1 MNKIT
6 KLLLLW
12 VVALMALPASAQ
24 QRRISGTVSDD
35 IDVIIGANVVE
46 KDKNNRIVSQ
56 AITDMN
62 GNFTMN
68 IKDPNNVLEISYIG
82 YKKFS
87 QKIGTGKSVFKVT
100 LQDNT
105 KTMTEVTIT
114 GKKNA
119 PTTGLEIPAREY
131 AGAVQNFK
139 MEDMEGLAFESVDQ
153 ALQGQI
159 AGLDI
164 VPNSGNL
171 GSGTTMRLRG
181 TTTINGNAQPLI
193 VLNDHIFQIPEDE
206 KDRYDFATMD
216 NEEQFSTL
224 LQVNPEDIESITVLK
239 DAASTAKWGADGA
252 NGVIEIKTRRGHRGK
267 TRVNF
272 TYKFSGT
279 WQPEGYEMLTGDG
292 YTMML
297 KEAYYNPNQRNT
309 SLPELDYNQE
319 LPYIY
324 NHYSHNTDWV
334 KKVQQFGQEHK
345 FTIALSGGGDNATF
359 RISANYDKSTGS
371 IIGQKLDRFTSST
384 ALDYWVS
391 DRIKFQS
398 NINLAF
404 TTNHKNYGND
414 ILSRAYN
421 AMPNMS
427 VDEYDAQ
434 GNPTGNYFNM
444 LPLAATYST
453 TTTGRLEND
462 GRMTSYDL
470 RDMFVNG
477 NPVAR
482 AMNAWWNQKQ
492 YNLTPQFSIEYKLLG
507 KTDDEHRLNYVG
519 DVQLNIFNTSN
530 DQYCPSELKTMAW
543 VWGGDNAAKLTG
555 NERNYVGNDESKSLE
570 FTTRHDLRYYSA
582 FKNRD
587 HSLSG
592 LARFELA
599 IGNSSSQLLNL
610 WNVPNDI
617 TDPTVVALLRD
628 ASSSNYEWR
637 RQSFFGQVHYS
648 YKSKYSI
655 DGSVR
660 WDGRT
665 TFGRG
670 HKYGFFPSIGAR
682 WNIIDEGFMNKD
694 WINSWL
700 SMLAVRGSW
709 GITGGNG
716 DAGSNQ
722 YNKYSTDSYYNR
734 HQVIRPENLSLTELR
749 WEKTRKLNLG
759 FNLGF
764 FKDLIN
770 VEGELYDHKTTDLI
784 MNNLRIPSANGF
796 SNLSNVNA
804 GILRNK
810 GWELNFSTSKI
821 CKVDKFSMKLRANI
835 AQNFNEVEEM
845 NPLILESLNGS
856 DTYQPG
862 NLSYN
867 QRVQVGNALGSIYG
881 LHYLGVYKYDYDH
894 NGITNAS
901 IASYG
906 YAEVG
911 NSGYAGYADGS
922 INYNEPIN
930 TAAAAERRGEVHT
943 CPIAYDADGNML
955 TDAKG
960 IPLPMYYCYN
970 ESYRYQ
976 FQGGDAIY
984 EDINHDGQID
994 RYDMVYLGNSNPKC
1008 NGGFGIQL
1016 YYGRLSLNAGF
1027 NFRIGNQIVNMARMN
1042 LESMLNNQ
1050 NQSYATTWRW
1060 RKNGDETVVPRA
1072 LSNVQGFKSY
1082 NSLPSD
1088 RYVENG
1094 DYLRLQYVQLS
1105 YDFDA
1110 KKLKKYGINQLKLFA
1125 SLNNLWVWTKYTG
1138 VDPDVSPLGFAVARD
1153 NNRTPRTRSFTCSLT
1168 LGF

>member
-1 MNKIT
+1 M
-6 KLLLLW
+6 
-12 VVALMALPASAQ
+12 
-24 QRRISGTVSDD
+24 
-35 IDVIIGANVVE
+35 
-46 KDKNNRIVSQ
+46 
-56 AITDMN
+56 
-62 GNFTMN
+62 
-68 IKDPNNVLEISYIG
+68 
-82 YKKFS
+82 
-87 QKIGTGKSVFKVT
+87 
-100 LQDNT
+100 
-105 KTMTEVTIT
+105 
-114 GKKNA
+114 
-119 PTTGLEIPAREY
+119 
-131 AGAVQNFK
+131 
-139 MEDMEGLAFESVDQ
+139 
-153 ALQGQI
+153 
-159 AGLDI
+159 
-164 VPNSGNL
+164 
-171 GSGTTMRLRG
+171 
-181 TTTINGNAQPLI
+181 
-193 VLNDHIFQIPEDE
+193 
-206 KDRYDFATMD
+206 
-216 NEEQFSTL
+216 
-224 LQVNPEDIESITVLK
+224 
-239 DAASTAKWGADGA
+239 
-252 NGVIEIKTRRGHRGK
+252 
-267 TRVNF
+267 
-272 TYKFSGT
+272 
-279 WQPEGYEMLTGDG
+279 
-292 YTMML
+292 
-297 KEAYYNPNQRNT
+297 
-309 SLPELDYNQE
+309 
-319 LPYIY
+319 
-324 NHYSHNTDWV
+324 
-334 KKVQQFGQEHK
+334 
-345 FTIALSGGGDNATF
+345 
-359 RISANYDKSTGS
+359 
-371 IIGQKLDRFTSST
+371 
-384 ALDYWVS
+384 
-391 DRIKFQS
+391 
-398 NINLAF
+398 
-404 TTNHKNYGND
+404 
-414 ILSRAYN
+414 
-421 AMPNMS
+421 
-427 VDEYDAQ
+427 
-434 GNPTGNYFNM
+434 
-444 LPLAATYST
+444 
-453 TTTGRLEND
+453 
-462 GRMTSYDL
+462 
-470 RDMFVNG
+470 
-477 NPVAR
+477 
-482 AMNAWWNQKQ
+482 
-492 YNLTPQFSIEYKLLG
+492 
-507 KTDDEHRLNYVG
+507 
-519 DVQLNIFNTSN
+519 
-530 DQYCPSELKTMAW
+530 
-543 VWGGDNAAKLTG
+543 
-555 NERNYVGNDESKSLE
+555 
-570 FTTRHDLRYYSA
+570 
-582 FKNRD
+582 
-587 HSLSG
+587 
-592 LARFELA
+592 
-599 IGNSSSQLLNL
+599 
-610 WNVPNDI
+610 PNDI
-617 TDPTVVALLRD
+617 TDPTVKALLRD